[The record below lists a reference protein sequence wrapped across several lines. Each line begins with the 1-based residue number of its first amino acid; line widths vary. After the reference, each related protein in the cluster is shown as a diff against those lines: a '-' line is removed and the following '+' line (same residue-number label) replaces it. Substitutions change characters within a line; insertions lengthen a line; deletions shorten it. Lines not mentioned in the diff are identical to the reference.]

1 MEFES
6 PPPRWVQIHKFCRI
20 LWAAPLGRDI
30 HQPNLYQVERED
42 EHGEKIDRS
51 SSREESGSNRR
62 SRISRERSSSS
73 LEEESRSSFSRGRS
87 NSFRDK
93 VRDSIREQKEDT
105 PRFTP
110 SSKISRNRFTPT
122 TSNRDFDLNT
132 PAPKASPSTTKK
144 SKSSGSPKIVFKKFN
159 RFDRPDRRALLRS
172 KLFGNRP
179 RHLPFGKKPK
189 LGEDP
194 NEIGAKEKADK
205 ADNPPLVKNPNF
217 PIDNE
222 AAPSAL
228 VLSAIN
234 DEDTLQVQQHG

>member
-1 MEFES
+1 MSFFS
-6 PPPRWVQIHKFCRI
+6 IYNFCF
-20 LWAAPLGRDI
+20 
-30 HQPNLYQVERED
+30 NFCQVERED
-42 EHGEKIDRS
+42 EDGEKIDRS
-51 SSREESGSNRR
+51 SSREGNSSARR
-62 SRISRERSSSS
+62 SRISRGRSSLEESRGRSS

-93 VRDSIREQKEDT
+93 VRDSIREQNSEKDT

-110 SSKISRNRFTPT
+110 SKSSRNRFTPT
-122 TSNRDFDLNT
+122 SNRDFQTDVNT

-144 SKSSGSPKIVFKKFN
+144 SKSSSTGSPKIVFKKFN

-179 RHLPFGKKPK
+179 RNRPFGKKPK
-189 LGEDP
+189 LDEET
-194 NEIGAKEKADK
+194 NEIGTKEKVK
-205 ADNPPLVKNPNF
+205 AGDEGIPPLVKNTNF

-228 VLSAIN
+228 VISALN
-234 DEDTLQVQQHG
+234 DEDTLQVQFG